1 MVIRIMQ
8 PQDNVKITDL
18 GGTENSPIFNFISPV
33 LRRIYTHT
41 QSHEGSF
48 VVGPLPALE
57 HGLEMLM
64 FSFYPH
70 HSPHQSRCTC
80 ATRQVQI

>member
-1 MVIRIMQ
+1 MQ

-64 FSFYPH
+64 FFTLIILVISHAVLVLPVM
-70 HSPHQSRCTC
+70 SRFK
-80 ATRQVQI
+80 